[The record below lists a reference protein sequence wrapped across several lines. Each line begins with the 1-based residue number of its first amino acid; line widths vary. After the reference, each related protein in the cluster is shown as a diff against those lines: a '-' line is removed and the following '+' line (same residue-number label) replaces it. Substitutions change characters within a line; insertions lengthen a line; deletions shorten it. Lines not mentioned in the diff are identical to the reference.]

1 MRVRFLSTFAC
12 TALLA
17 VVAAAPAARAQ
28 MGDTQTGAPE
38 SSKPLPSPP
47 AVATATIDGK
57 SLSVKYNAPSMRGRT
72 IMGELVPYNKVWR
85 TGANAATTFV
95 TPVALKIGSLKVP
108 AGTYTMYTLPSS
120 GTWTL
125 IINKQNGQWGTE
137 YSEAMDLGRTEM
149 RMKPMTGTQEVMSL
163 SFENTHG
170 DSTELHVRWEK
181 TDEYVKITRQD

>member
-1 MRVRFLSTFAC
+1 MLIRSITTLAC
-12 TALLA
+12 TAVLA
-17 VVAAAPAARAQ
+17 LATASPAIAQ
-28 MGDTQTGAPE
+28 SGTMAMGPADST
-38 SSKPLPSPP
+38 KPLASPP
-47 AVATATIDGK
+47 AVATTTIDGK
-57 SLSVKYNAPSMRGRT
+57 TLSIKYNSPSMRGRT

-108 AGTYTMYTLPSS
+108 AGTYTLYTLPSS

-125 IINKQNGQWGTE
+125 ILNRQNGQWGTE
-137 YSEAMDLGRTEM
+137 YNEAQDLGRTEM
-149 RMKPMTGTQEVMSL
+149 RMKPMSSPQELMSI

-181 TDEYVKITRQD
+181 NDEYVKVNRQD